1 MEHLPI
7 LFSFLSL
14 TSGIACLGR
23 LVLLYQQDKSSQ
35 RLALLVFFSSF
46 SYVMIVAAM
55 FGYWF
60 INVDSGEAA
69 QTTFA
74 GLMFLGMG
82 ALELSMPGLI
92 LAECKL
98 EPTRTTCLILRIS
111 AAWTALQG
119 PVLWLGIL
127 GKHAWLHLIL
137 AFIPF
142 VAVISWFTVFGLR
155 HRPPRKRSIHDYFHG
170 SLHLFALLLVAW
182 DMWRMNQRDGEDQFI
197 ALSLPAVYILTSWL
211 FIRIPTEALDT
222 VARIAA
228 LKNSTVFEL
237 PVSLCSTLT
246 AREQEMARLILNG
259 QGNKEIA
266 ASLELSENT
275 VRNHI
280 YNLYQKLGIQKRM
293 DLLRLCKDKA
303 GSGT

>member
-1 MEHLPI
+1 MEHIPV

-14 TSGIACLGR
+14 ISGIACLGR
-23 LVLLYQQDKSSQ
+23 LVLLYQQDKSPL

-46 SYVMIVAAM
+46 SYVMIVSAM

-60 INVDSGEAA
+60 INIDSSEAA
-69 QTTFA
+69 QITFA
-74 GLMFLGMG
+74 GMIFIGMG

-98 EPTRTTCLILRIS
+98 KPAGTTRLILRMC
-111 AAWTALQG
+111 AGWTALQG
-119 PVLWLGIL
+119 PVLWIGVLGEL
-127 GKHAWLHLIL
+127 SWLHLLL

-142 VAVISWFTVFGLR
+142 VAVIAWFAVFGLR
-155 HRPPRKRSIHDYFHG
+155 HRPPKKRSMPDYLYG
-170 SLHLFALLLVAW
+170 SLYLLAVSLGAW
-182 DMWRMNQRDGEDQFI
+182 DMWRMNQHEWQDQFVAI
-197 ALSLPAVYILTSWL
+197 SLPAAYALTSWL
-211 FIRIPTEALDT
+211 FIRMQADAPDA
-222 VARIAA
+222 VARSRA
-228 LKNSTVFEL
+228 FEL
-237 PVSLCSTLT
+237 PESLCATLT

-293 DLLRLCKDKA
+293 DLLRLCKENA
-303 GSGT
+303 GSGI